1 MRTLFFI
8 QTRGSECQSPPIHG
22 KGKKMKKLAVVML
35 VFLFLC
41 PAAIAKKVGDVN
53 VADSI
58 TVGGQALTLNG
69 AGQRIKKVAFIKIKI
84 YSAGLYLQAK
94 NTDAQSIIDAD
105 APMAIRL
112 YITTGMASKEKLT
125 GAWNEGFERATGG
138 NTAAIKGEIAKFN
151 ALFKKNPK
159 EGDMYEIAYVP
170 GQGITLAMNGES
182 QGAAIP
188 GMEFKK
194 AVFGIWLTKEIDDK
208 NLSALKEN
216 LLGN

>member
-1 MRTLFFI
+1 
-8 QTRGSECQSPPIHG
+8 
-22 KGKKMKKLAVVML
+22 MKKLLVVML
-35 VFLFLC
+35 VLLFLC
-41 PAAIAKKVGDVN
+41 PAAMAKQVGEVN

-58 TVGGQALTLNG
+58 TLGGQTLTLNG

-94 NTDAQSIIDAD
+94 NSDAQSILDAD

-112 YITTGMASKEKLT
+112 YVTTNKATKEKLIN
-125 GAWNEGFERATGG
+125 AWNEGFERGTGG
-138 NTAAIKGEIAKFN
+138 NIDAIKGEIAKFN

-159 EGDMYEIAYVP
+159 DGDMYEIAYTP

-188 GMEFKK
+188 GLEFKK
-194 AVFGIWLTKEIDDK
+194 AVFGIWLSKNIDDDDL
-208 NLSALKEN
+208 NQLKAG
-216 LLGN
+216 LLGGN